1 MSALDTHLSDVLGK
15 ADDAAIREIADI
27 LVRTVRRDYP
37 PGTLAR
43 RDAHPKHHGC
53 VRAEFRIDADVPGE
67 LRHGVFAEPRTF
79 PAWIRFSNGA
89 PRPQSDQRRDQR
101 GMAIKLLDVPGPKVL
116 EDERDAPTQDLVLAS
131 APRFFIRSISDYVRF
146 VKAAEKKPAF
156 RVLGFFFSWN
166 PLSWKLHD
174 FRALLS
180 TLEHAANPL
189 AIRYWSQTPYRL
201 GPHTVKYSARP
212 LDPPAPVSSSRS
224 RDCLREAMA
233 DQLGRHP
240 AVFEFMIQ
248 RQVDPAAMSTE
259 DSTIEWPESLAPFRR
274 VATITIPM
282 QRFDS
287 PDQLALAE
295 HISYTPWHTLAVHE
309 PLGGINRVRL
319 EVYRTIS
326 TLRHEMNGVPR
337 REPRSLDIEPWWNG
351 SSKD

>member
-1 MSALDTHLSDVLGK
+1 MSAQDTHPSDVLRK
-15 ADDAAIREIADI
+15 ADDDAIREIADV

-53 VRAEFRIDADVPGE
+53 VRAEFRIDADVPSE

-89 PRPQSDQRRDQR
+89 PRVQSDHRRDQR

-116 EDERDAPTQDLVLAS
+116 EDERDAQTQDLLLAS
-131 APRFFIRSISDYVRF
+131 APRFFIRSIGDYVHF
-146 VKAAEKKPAF
+146 VRAAEKKPVF
-156 RVLGFFFSWN
+156 RVLGFFFGWN

-180 TLEHAANPL
+180 TLKHAANPL
-189 AIRYWSQTPYRL
+189 CIRYWSQTAYRL

-212 LDPPAPVSSSRS
+212 LHPAVPLSSRS
-224 RDCLREAMA
+224 SDCLREAMI
-233 DQLGRHP
+233 DQLSRQP

-248 RQVDPAAMSTE
+248 RQVDPVAMSTE
-259 DSTIEWPESLAPFRR
+259 DPTIEWPESLAPFRR

-326 TLRHEMNGVPR
+326 KLRHEMNGVPR